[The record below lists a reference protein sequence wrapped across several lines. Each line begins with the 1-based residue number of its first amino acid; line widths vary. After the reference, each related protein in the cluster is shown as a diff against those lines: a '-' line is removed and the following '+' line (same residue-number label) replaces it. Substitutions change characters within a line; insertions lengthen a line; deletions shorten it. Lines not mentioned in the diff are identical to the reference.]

1 MKFEIDQAIIDRTEC
16 EKGYMCLSGNDE
28 DIFDMKDHLGH
39 NMLVLEH
46 DRPKNC
52 PHNHNY
58 GSLHVCKCPVRVE
71 IYNKYGR

>member
-1 MKFEIDQAIIDRTEC
+1 MKFEIDQEIIDRAKC
-16 EKGYMCLSGNDE
+16 EKGYVCLSGKAGDLAE
-28 DIFDMKDHLGH
+28 MKDHLGH
-39 NMLVLEH
+39 NMLIIEG
-46 DRPKNC
+46 DQPKDC